1 MIRTQKPITFKNIC
15 GAIVDFKELA
25 KAILWYSDRP
35 VCSIKKIYMH
45 GKYPAVSI
53 GKQKVHIHR
62 LLMMYWCGYI
72 FPSDI
77 YVHHIDENTHNNDM
91 GNLQVMKSGEH
102 QRHHGLLR
110 GKTYARIKC
119 PNCGN
124 VYVKLKRDS
133 IDKKQYNCSKKC
145 GRLFQLLSKTE
156 QEERIKNCILEI
168 FKQH

>member
-1 MIRTQKPITFKNIC
+1 MWIIQKLIHK
-15 GAIVDFKELA
+15 
-25 KAILWYSDRP
+25 
-35 VCSIKKIYMH
+35 
-45 GKYPAVSI
+45 GKYDYALVPNHPKATKNGYVLYHRVVMENHL
-53 GKQKVHIHR
+53 GR
-62 LLMMYWCGYI
+62 LLLD
-72 FPSDI
+72 SEE
-77 YVHHIDENTHNNDM
+77 VHHIDENTHNNDI
-91 GNLQVMKSGEH
+91 GNLQLMKSGEH